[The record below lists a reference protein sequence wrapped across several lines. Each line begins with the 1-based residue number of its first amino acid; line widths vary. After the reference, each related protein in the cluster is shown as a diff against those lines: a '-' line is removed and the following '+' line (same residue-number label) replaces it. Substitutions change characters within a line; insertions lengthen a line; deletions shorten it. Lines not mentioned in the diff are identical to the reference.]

1 MLYYQVLC
9 CVPTLL
15 TFWMPWLPSGVTG
28 DMFCKAEQSAISM
41 ATKSSKLA
49 VNFMIELSPQFLA
62 LLVRRSACGL
72 FVMIVFLC

>member
-1 MLYYQVLC
+1 MVC
-9 CVPTLL
+9 CEVVCFTIRCCASVPTVL

-49 VNFMIELSPQFLA
+49 VNFMIELCPQFLE
-62 LLVRRSACGL
+62 LLADQLVGYL
-72 FVMIVFLC
+72 